1 MSLRWT
7 RKLLLHVLGLLL
19 LLLHMLVH
27 HVRRN
32 LKPVASIQAHHAR
45 VLLHVHIQ
53 RGRPTRVDDISRL
66 VRLPC

>member
-19 LLLHMLVH
+19 LLHMLIH

-45 VLLHVHIQ
+45 VSLLHVHIQ